1 MHAARPIRRKNEP
14 STTRA
19 PGNPVTGRRSP
30 AGSARPPDPDGQ
42 STTPGTVI
50 SARPGFVQV
59 GWRTR
64 PAIRADP
71 GRVPCVV

>member
-1 MHAARPIRRKNEP
+1 MHAARPILRKNEP

-42 STTPGTVI
+42 STTTGTVI
-50 SARPGFVQV
+50 FARTVLC
-59 GWRTR
+59 R
-64 PAIRADP
+64 PAGVHDRRS
-71 GRVPCVV
+71 GL